1 MPKST
6 LTFTVE
12 QSFIR
17 TKANKS
23 HNLYWRSLW
32 ILEIGLKWRT
42 QIADLWRREKMGDH
56 PNWRPSLQFGRS
68 PIFLKFF
75 SFFSSFSSKT
85 QLLLPITS
93 TLLPAHKFEII
104 ISNPRN
110 DFYTLLQNLNK
121 NGQKRTRKIN
131 FGYKRWTLSQET

>member
-17 TKANKS
+17 TKAKTS

-32 ILEIGLKWRT
+32 ILEIGLKWQT
-42 QIADLWRREKMGDH
+42 QIADFMAARKNGGPSKLEAKPPIRAV
-56 PNWRPSLQFGRS
+56 PNF
-68 PIFLKFF
+68 FEFF
-75 SFFSSFSSKT
+75 SFFSSFSCKT
-85 QLLLPITS
+85 QLFIPITS
-93 TLLPAHKFEII
+93 TLLPTLKFEII

-131 FGYKRWTLSQET
+131 FGYKIWTLSQET